1 MKPEHLEKLIEWY
14 REELEDFKAQ
24 SIDGETIKE
33 PAFAKV
39 VLESMVQRHFPEIRA
54 DPDLLEATLQ
64 AASPKVFF
72 PQNTS

>member
-24 SIDGETIKE
+24 GIDGEAIKK

-39 VLESMVQRHFPEIRA
+39 VLEATVRRHLPEIRA
-54 DPDLLEATLQ
+54 DPDLLEAALQ
-64 AASPKVFF
+64 AASPEVFF